1 MKLYKPLWLLLL
13 LLPTMACSARV
24 EQARQRRDDAQRTR
38 DYFAGLATAQAGQES
53 EKWLAANQ
61 TIAEYNQMVDL
72 EDQAFFKDVA
82 TVGAGAL
89 FAIVAFALMSGAMSY
104 VIIQI
109 RQRESRDYGR
119 VASQLEKSNSPP
131 QPPGKDGWKWVN

>member
-1 MKLYKPLWLLLL
+1 MKVYTSLWLLLL

-38 DYFAGLATAQAGQES
+38 DYFASVATAQAGQET

-82 TVGAGAL
+82 IVGAGAL
-89 FAIVAFALMSGAMSY
+89 FAIIAFAVMSGAMSY

-109 RQRESRDYGR
+109 RQRESRDYGQ
-119 VASQLEKSNSPP
+119 VASQFERANSRP
-131 QPPGKDGWKWVN
+131 QPPGKNGWKWVN